1 MRYVIAILVG
11 CLFTLSL
18 YVFHWRIEAQR
29 QQLKE
34 EAGIDGQTDVAI
46 KVPDSMLLNLSVD
59 RILYGWRYFFIA
71 VVFIVCLGLARLSEG
86 MRLAKGP
93 AGAAT
98 EAVKKGTT
106 PRTSGG
112 T

>member
-11 CLFTLSL
+11 CIFTLSL
-18 YVFHWRIEAQR
+18 YVIHWRIQAQM

-34 EAGIDGQTDVAI
+34 KAGIDGQTDVAI
-46 KVPDSMLLNLSVD
+46 KGPESMLLKLSVD

-93 AGAAT
+93 AGVAT
-98 EAVKKGTT
+98 ESGKKRT
-106 PRTSGG
+106 PQE
-112 T
+112 